1 MIPNNMP
8 VFNPATL
15 RPGTVLSTGRPFYR
29 HVGMVTDRFVNGVP
43 TVISSS
49 GGRGMVVEESL
60 DAFRGQGDIRAD
72 GYLGSLS
79 PEMVLVRAR
88 AKLGTRY
95 SLFNWNC
102 EQFVRY
108 AHGLNQESPQLAT
121 VTSLL
126 ILALVIRGL
135 ARA

>member
-1 MIPNNMP
+1 MIPSNAP
-8 VFNPATL
+8 AFNPVTL

-29 HVGMVTDRFVNGVP
+29 HVGMVTDRFVNGMP

-49 GGRGMVVEESL
+49 GGRGMVVEEPL
-60 DAFRGQGDIRAD
+60 DSFRVQGDLRVD
-72 GYLGSLS
+72 GYLGSLP
-79 PEMVLVRAR
+79 PEMVLARAR
-88 AKLGTRY
+88 AKLGTSY

-121 VTSLL
+121 VASLL
-126 ILALVIRGL
+126 ILALVIAGL
-135 ARA
+135 SRA